1 MEDEDVGCFLLTAVA
16 LDGAAAVVLVSFLF
30 LLLLLSAAAAAVI
43 VDDAIT
49 GRVTVVDVVAVFL
62 LDSNA
67 AASRARK
74 LSVF

>member
-30 LLLLLSAAAAAVI
+30 LLLLLSAAAAVI
-43 VDDAIT
+43 VDDAIS

>member
-30 LLLLLSAAAAAVI
+30 LLLLLSAAAAVI
-43 VDDAIT
+43 ADEAIT

>member
-1 MEDEDVGCFLLTAVA
+1 MEDDNVGCFLLTGACAFDVGCA
-16 LDGAAAVVLVSFLF
+16 AEELDSFLF
-30 LLLLLSAAAAAVI
+30 LLLLPSAAAVSVVAM
-43 VDDAIT
+43 T
-49 GRVTVVDVVAVFL
+49 GRATVVVVVADFL

>member
-30 LLLLLSAAAAAVI
+30 LLLLLSAAAAVI

-49 GRVTVVDVVAVFL
+49 GRVTIVDVVAVFL

>member
-1 MEDEDVGCFLLTAVA
+1 MLTAVA

-30 LLLLLSAAAAAVI
+30 LLLLLSAAAAVI
-43 VDDAIT
+43 ADDAIT

>member
-1 MEDEDVGCFLLTAVA
+1 MEDEDVGCFLLTAVT

-30 LLLLLSAAAAAVI
+30 LLLLLSAAAAVI
-43 VDDAIT
+43 DDAIT

>member
-30 LLLLLSAAAAAVI
+30 LLLLLSAAAAVI

>member
-30 LLLLLSAAAAAVI
+30 LLLLLSAAAAVI
-43 VDDAIT
+43 ADDAIT

-74 LSVF
+74 LSAF

>member
-30 LLLLLSAAAAAVI
+30 LLLLSAAAAVI
-43 VDDAIT
+43 ADDAIT

>member
-30 LLLLLSAAAAAVI
+30 LLLLLSAAAAVI

-67 AASRARK
+67 AASRERK

>member
-30 LLLLLSAAAAAVI
+30 LLLLLSAAAAVI
-43 VDDAIT
+43 ADDAIT

>member
-1 MEDEDVGCFLLTAVA
+1 MMLVA
-16 LDGAAAVVLVSFLF
+16 SCSPALARSMLDAPPRSSIHSSAAAVSVV
-30 LLLLLSAAAAAVI
+30 AM
-43 VDDAIT
+43 T
-49 GRVTVVDVVAVFL
+49 GRVTVVVVVADFL

>member
-1 MEDEDVGCFLLTAVA
+1 MLVVFLLTAVA

-30 LLLLLSAAAAAVI
+30 LLLLLSAAVI
-43 VDDAIT
+43 ADDAIT

-67 AASRARK
+67 AASRCRK

>member
-16 LDGAAAVVLVSFLF
+16 LDGATAVVLVSFLF
-30 LLLLLSAAAAAVI
+30 LLLLLSAAAAVI
-43 VDDAIT
+43 ADDAIT